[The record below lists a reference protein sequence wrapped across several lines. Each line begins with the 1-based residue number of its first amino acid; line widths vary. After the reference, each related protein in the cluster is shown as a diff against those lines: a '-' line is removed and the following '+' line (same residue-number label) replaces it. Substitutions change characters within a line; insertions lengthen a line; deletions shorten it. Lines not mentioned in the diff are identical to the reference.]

1 MELKNKKYKYINNT
15 KRLPGF
21 VDGLTPWQMYQLGSD
36 AEKQH
41 FRDAVSGSVVPINNS
56 HTSNPITKSTLQTN
70 PQVSSGSGMN
80 WGNIGGAITSTVGFA
95 GDTVKAFTHYYNAD
109 EELMNAGQSEGS
121 VDGISYTRQ
130 NRVDRDEVER
140 QIKKQNIQTTTGLMA
155 GGAAAGAGIGS
166 LFPGAGTAIGAGVGA
181 LAGLGVGL
189 FAGNKNRI
197 ARIRAVRE
205 AEIRAGRI
213 NNFNRSGAFTTAMQQ
228 DYAKTYGDSRSQSL
242 YGASGGKE
250 PEVNPITN
258 ETIKDFNV
266 ETVDGKKKDK
276 QNSWVEQGEYI
287 WRQAKTDGFGNEIEP
302 EKLHY
307 VNHGPN
313 DGARANL
320 KSEDGVFT
328 NKWGIADQVP
338 LYASQGRLPELMQKQ
353 QILTGMERNAHNMKH
368 NMKIFKA
375 KCGKLPEFYE
385 GWVPNAITSGL
396 GFVGGLSQYLE
407 ASGQEPKRPNT
418 YASNKY
424 ESRALNDLYSL
435 QVNPYPII
443 PELYNQY
450 AKTMA
455 AIDRSGGLGGGQRA
469 LARMAAMNNTQLNT
483 AKLLAGAQ
491 EQNNAYK
498 AQSANASLN
507 AGNADAQR
515 RMQSNQWDL
524 DYYSKAHAARQQGM
538 QMGIYNMMNQL
549 QQYYANDF
557 KRRQFNDTMDL
568 YRQQL
573 DLDKQRLLH
582 DLYGSEPTSKPW
594 TMNPNLSIKQEQDL
608 FDADMR
614 SHQQQFERDMK
625 SRGFYYVPERANAIQ
640 RLAHDMY
647 QRDQQS
653 KNPNKKE
660 IPVPDFSIINNLVQQ
675 RIKNSRN
682 KRK

>member
-1 MELKNKKYKYINNT
+1 MELTHRDYKYINHT
-15 KRLPGF
+15 KQLPGF
-21 VDGLTPWQMYQLGSD
+21 TGGNIPMSYYNITGWSNEYGPYGEWVTPKYSTIKDVSTNSGVAPLMYSYNPGGYIQAAKLDTPKLNPISNPVP
-36 AEKQH
+36 KQ
-41 FRDAVSGSVVPINNS
+41 DITSPTIKSGSN
-56 HTSNPITKSTLQTN
+56 
-70 PQVSSGSGMN
+70 MN
-80 WGNIGGAITSTVGFA
+80 WGNAGNAISSVVGFG
-95 GDTVKAFTHYYNAD
+95 GDVVKSMSFNYSAD
-109 EELMNAGQSEGS
+109 QELADAGQSEAS
-121 VDGISYTRQ
+121 VDDVSYVRQ
-130 NRVDRDEVER
+130 NRIDEDEIKR

-155 GGAAAGAGIGS
+155 SGAAAGAGIGS
-166 LFPGAGTAIGAGVGA
+166 LFPGAGTAIGAGIGA
-181 LAGLGVGL
+181 VAGLGIGL
-189 FAGNKNRI
+189 FASDKNRN
-197 ARIRAVRE
+197 ARMRAIRE

-213 NNFNRSGAFTTAMQQ
+213 NNFNRSGAFTTALQQ
-228 DYAKTYGDSRSQSL
+228 DYAKTHGDSRSQSL

-258 ETIKDFNV
+258 ETVKDFNV

-287 WRQAKTDGFGNEIEP
+287 WRQAKTDEFGNEIEP

-307 VNHGPN
+307 VDHGPN

-320 KSEDGVFT
+320 KPEDGVFT
-328 NKWGIADQVP
+328 QKWGIADQVP

-353 QILTGMERNAHNMKH
+353 QILTDMERDAHNMKH

-375 KCGKLPEFYE
+375 KCGKLPGFYE

-396 GFVGGLSQYLE
+396 GFIGGLSQYLE
-407 ASGQEPKRPNT
+407 ASRQEPKRPNT

-455 AIDRSGGLGGGQRA
+455 AIDRSGGLSGGQRA
-469 LARMAAMNNTQLNT
+469 LARMSAMNNTQLNT
-483 AKLLAGAQ
+483 AKLLAGVQ
-491 EQNNAYK
+491 EQNNAYR
-498 AQSANASLN
+498 AQAANTSLN

-557 KRRQFNDTMDL
+557 KRRQFNDIMGL
-568 YRQQL
+568 YKQQL
-573 DLDKQRLLH
+573 TLDEQRLLH
-582 DLYGSEPTSKPW
+582 DLYGNGAGFAKNMAKSLPLQYAV
-594 TMNPNLSIKQEQDL
+594 NPGGYAQAARIGRDL
-608 FDADMR
+608 TPINYPLPKLTT
-614 SHQQQFERDMK
+614 K
-625 SRGFYYVPERANAIQ
+625 SR
-640 RLAHDMY
+640 
-647 QRDQQS
+647 
-653 KNPNKKE
+653 
-660 IPVPDFSIINNLVQQ
+660 
-675 RIKNSRN
+675 
-682 KRK
+682 